1 MSNRLVGIDDK
12 YTATS
17 GRVYLT
23 GTQALVRLPIS
34 QHMRDTAAGL
44 NTAGFISGYR
54 GSPLGV
60 YDQELWRAKKHLGG
74 HNVHFQPGL
83 NEEMAATAVFGSQ
96 QSAIF
101 GKPKYDG
108 VFGIW
113 YGKNPGLDRAGDPI
127 KHANAAGTSK
137 HGGVLLVPGD
147 DHAAKSSDLANQCEF
162 ALMNHAIP
170 VLAPSDI
177 QDVIDLG
184 LYGWAMSRFSGCW
197 VGLKIEPNVTDRSAS
212 VAIDAERIAI
222 KIPEDFVMPLGGLN
236 IRWPDNRFEQEA
248 RLLDFKLRAVEAFAA
263 ANPLNRIHYSRAGA
277 RIGIVTTG
285 KAYSDVREALDEL
298 GIDERRAGQLGIS
311 VLKIGLSWPIE
322 PTAARAFC
330 EGLQEVI
337 VVEEKRAV
345 IEDQLRSLLFH
356 TPESCRPRIVGKV
369 DEAQRPLF
377 SAKLE
382 FDPLDVARNIGE
394 RIIAL
399 TGDADI
405 RRRVQVLEQRRLVA
419 PATTAVRSPYF
430 CSGCPHSSSLPRP
443 EGTRALAGIGCHWM
457 ALWVPDFK
465 NEPSTQMG
473 GEGANWI
480 GQAPFTHSEHIFQ
493 NLGDGTYYHSGSL
506 AIRAA
511 IAAKVNITY
520 KLLYNDAV
528 AMTGGQPVE
537 GQPTVAMITR
547 QLAAEGVNRIVV
559 GSDEPEKYGSE
570 NGFAPGV
577 TVHHRDDLITVQ
589 RELTKVPGVS
599 VLIYDQTCAA
609 EKRRRRKRGT
619 YPDPLQ
625 RMFINEAVCEGCGD
639 CSRASNCIS
648 IEPLETEFGRKRQIN
663 QSSCNKD
670 YSCNKGFCPSF
681 VTVKNAKLRV
691 RQASDYPATYSSLP
705 KPPAVA
711 LDQPHN
717 IVVTG
722 IGGTG
727 VVTIGALLGMAAH
740 IEGKGCSV
748 LDSIGLAQKNGAVV
762 SYVRTARTPDEL
774 HTARIPALSAD
785 CMIACDVIVAAGSEA
800 MTALRPG
807 CKAILDSYVA
817 PTAAFILDRDLDL
830 DAHGHSN
837 LIAQAVGKQNLEV
850 VDAHGLAERLLGE
863 AIASNIFMI
872 GYAYQKGYLPVG
884 LEALEQAIT
893 LNGVAVKLNLLAFA
907 WGRLAAHDMAMV
919 QKVAGLAP
927 SSPVASVDPVER
939 RAAFLTQ
946 YQDKAYA
953 QRYRDFVATVKD
965 AERAAGLAGTQL
977 TEAVSRNYFK
987 LLAYKDEYE
996 VARLHTDTAFA
1007 SRLAETFEPGF
1018 SIEFNMAPP
1027 LVSRID
1033 PETGHRRKRAL
1044 GSWLFP
1050 VLRLLA
1056 LGKRL
1061 RGTPF
1066 DLFGWQ
1072 VERQRERQLIGDYE
1086 ATIRNLLPKLTER
1099 NYATAV
1105 QIAALPDDI
1114 RGFGHVKNKAMDE
1127 ARKKQDRLLAEF
1139 AAPNSATDRSAA

>member
-1 MSNRLVGIDDK
+1 MSNRRVALDDK

-34 QHMRDTAAGL
+34 QHMRDVAAGL

-60 YDQELWRAKKHLGG
+60 YDQELWRAQRHLDA
-74 HNVHFQPGL
+74 HNVVFQPGL
-83 NEEMAATAVFGSQ
+83 NEEIAATSVFGSQ
-96 QSAIF
+96 QSSIF

-127 KHANAAGTSK
+127 KHANAAGTAK

-177 QDVIDLG
+177 QDVLDLG
-184 LYGWAMSRFSGCW
+184 LYGWALSRFSGCW
-197 VGLKIEPNVTDRSAS
+197 IGLKIEPNVTDRSAS
-212 VAIDAERIAI
+212 VAIDAERINI
-222 KIPEDFVMPLGGLN
+222 TIPDDFVMPPDGLN
-236 IRWPDNRFEQEA
+236 IRWPDDRFAQEA
-248 RLLDFKLRAVEAFAA
+248 RLLDFKLRAVTAFACR
-263 ANPLNRIHYSRAGA
+263 NPLDRTLYAREGA
-277 RIGIVTTG
+277 RIGIVTSG

-311 VLKIGLSWPIE
+311 ILKIGLAWPIE
-322 PTAARAFC
+322 PEGARAFC
-330 EGLQEVI
+330 EGLEEVI

-345 IEDQLRSLLFH
+345 IEDQLRALLFH
-356 TPESCRPRIVGKV
+356 TPEARRPQVVGKS
-369 DEAQRPLF
+369 DEAGRPLL
-377 SAKLE
+377 SPKLE
-382 FDPLDVARNIGE
+382 FDPLEVARIIG
-394 RIIAL
+394 
-399 TGDADI
+399 
-405 RRRVQVLEQRRLVA
+405 RRVQARTGDEDVRRRIEVLEQRRVA
-419 PATTAVRSPYF
+419 AMPTSAVRAPYF
-430 CSGCPHSSSLPRP
+430 CSGCPHNSSLPRP

-480 GQAPFTHSEHIFQ
+480 GQAPFTEDTHIFQ

-537 GQPTVAMITR
+537 GHPTVAMMTR
-547 QLAAEGVNRIVV
+547 QLAAEGVARIVV
-559 GSDEPEKYGSE
+559 GSDQPGKYVNETGL
-570 NGFAPGV
+570 APGV
-577 TVHHRDDLITVQ
+577 AVHHRDDLISVQ
-589 RELTKVPGVS
+589 RELTKVQGVS

-609 EKRRRRKRGT
+609 EKRRRRKRGKF
-619 YPDPLQ
+619 PDPLK

-648 IEPLETEFGRKRQIN
+648 VEPLETEFGRKRQIN

-670 YSCNKGFCPSF
+670 YSCNNGFCPSF
-681 VTVKNAKLRV
+681 VTVNNAVLR
-691 RQASDYPATYSSLP
+691 RREASNYPSTYADLP
-705 KPPAVA
+705 EPTPAP
-711 LDQPHN
+711 LNQPHN
-717 IVVTG
+717 VIVTG

-727 VVTIGALLGMAAH
+727 VVTIGALIGMAAH

-762 SYVRTARTPDEL
+762 SYIRIAGNPDEL
-774 HTARIPALSAD
+774 HTARIPALSAG
-785 CMIACDVIVAAGSEA
+785 CMIACDAIVASGREA

-807 CKAILDSYVA
+807 TKAILNSHVA

-830 DAHGHSN
+830 DAAGHSER
-837 LIAQAVGKQNLEV
+837 IAQAIGQQNLEL
-850 VDAHGLAERLLGE
+850 VDAQELAERLLGD
-863 AIASNIFMI
+863 AIASNMFMI
-872 GYAYQKGYLPVG
+872 GFAHQRGYLPVG
-884 LEALEQAIT
+884 RAALEQAIE
-893 LNGVAVKLNLLAFA
+893 LNGVAVEMNMLAFA
-907 WGRLAAHDMAMV
+907 WGRMAAHDMAMV
-919 QKVAGLAP
+919 CRVAGLDA
-927 SSPVASVDPVER
+927 SDPVAAIDTVER

-946 YQDKAYA
+946 YQNPAYA
-953 QRYRDFVATVKD
+953 QRYRDFVAGVRD
-965 AERAAGLAGTQL
+965 AERRAIGGTSRL
-977 TEAVSRNYFK
+977 TDAVVQNYFK

-996 VARLHTDTAFA
+996 VARLHTDPAFMT
-1007 SRLAETFEPGF
+1007 RLAETFEPGF
-1018 SIEFNMAPP
+1018 RIGFNMAPP
-1027 LVSRID
+1027 LISRTD
-1033 PETGHRRKRAL
+1033 PETGHRRKRSF
-1044 GSWLFP
+1044 GPWLWP
-1050 VLRLLA
+1050 VLRVLA
-1056 LGKRL
+1056 RGKVL
-1061 RGTPF
+1061 RGTAL
-1066 DLFGWQ
+1066 DLFGYQ
-1072 VERQRERQLIGDYE
+1072 AERRRERALIADYE
-1086 ATIRNLLPKLTER
+1086 ATISAILPTLSR
-1099 NYATAV
+1099 VNYDSAV
-1105 QIAALPDDI
+1105 QLATLPDQI
-1114 RGFGHVKNKAMDE
+1114 RGFGHVKDKVMNE
-1127 ARKKQDRLLAEF
+1127 ANAKRARLLAEF
-1139 AAPNSATDRSAA
+1139 GGTKAVAEDSAA